1 MENLDRLCAEY
12 GNKFAKE
19 VSEGLGN
26 AKAAE
31 TFITKALGVLQE
43 QGLYAFLLFCESRG
57 DKEKPG
63 AIRIKKLTEE
73 ILKDKLSL
81 VNNGDILKEISDKD
95 NGLASR
101 LDDLILA
108 IQVLEKSLIY
118 ARFHAKAMKKSG

>member
-63 AIRIKKLTEE
+63 AIKIKKLTEE
-73 ILKDKLSL
+73 ILKDKLNL
-81 VNNGDILKEISDKD
+81 VNNGNILEEISKD
-95 NGLASR
+95 LASR